1 MGKKH
6 TKNNRNKSVNIYD
19 LRNTTLNE
27 GKNSNGR
34 KIMSYEI
41 VREGVEYDER
51 NPVNFL
57 KWNYKNPR
65 KLDNFKGIIKNKDK
79 KYTVSLSGNTESKID
94 IESLS
99 GIITKTEE
107 LKDFVKNLIPYSFA
121 IHGKIKLSSP
131 YFSRDDDNFYLIQ
144 NPCLKETVYK
154 VPMVRGSSWK
164 GAITAAG
171 MELINKEPK
180 RFSSFVRIFGTGSD
194 EYRSLLSYFK
204 EKDSKGNSKEKLVEL
219 LLKYLLFELG
229 KKLNR
234 NDIEEIKKNPENWME
249 VNLKV
254 HNNDFTNR
262 TGFPYLQI
270 HKGRAIFYPS
280 YFDKLSLEVIN
291 PHSRKTRAGTN
302 PIHYEVVPK
311 DAETVLQIVY
321 VPFDGVMTKN
331 SDLEEQVKNDLEF
344 LLMCI
349 ERVGEKGIGAKTK
362 LGWGRFEINK
372 ENSVYC
378 INRQI
383 KNMQVEGWKEC
394 EAK

>member
-1 MGKKH
+1 MK
-6 TKNNRNKSVNIYD
+6 
-19 LRNTTLNE
+19 
-27 GKNSNGR
+27 
-34 KIMSYEI
+34 YETASKEI
-41 VREGVEYDER
+41 KYDEK

-121 IHGKIKLSSP
+121 LHGKIKLSSP

-164 GAITAAG
+164 GAIAAAG
-171 MELINKEPK
+171 MELINEEPK

-204 EKDSKGNSKEKLVEL
+204 EKETGKKSKEKLAKL

-229 KKLNR
+229 KKLDK
-234 NDIEEIKKNPENWME
+234 NDIEQIKKNPEGWME
-249 VNLKV
+249 EKLKLKS
-254 HNNDFTNR
+254 NDLTNSMK
-262 TGFPYLQI
+262 FPYLQV
-270 HKGRAIFYPS
+270 HKGRVIFYPS
-280 YFDKLSLEVIN
+280 YFNTLSLEVIN
-291 PHSRKTRAGTN
+291 PHSRKTRAGIK

-344 LLMCI
+344 LFMCI
-349 ERVGEKGIGAKTK
+349 ERVSEKGIGAKTK